1 MPAKSPYA
9 GCADLVALGTAV
21 RVLRERL
28 EVPQLA
34 VGYDARLSRNYLSM
48 LELGQLNP
56 SFMTLLWIARTLGYS
71 MADAIAVY
79 EKKVERIDP
88 QAGSEVPACPTPEAL
103 AFAQRISDEVVAR
116 KQAQRSRR
124 ARSRIRRWT

>member
-1 MPAKSPYA
+1 MPAKSPYT
-9 GCADLVALGTAV
+9 GCADLVALGNAV
-21 RVLRERL
+21 RLLRERL
-28 EVPQLA
+28 EIPQLA

-71 MADAIAVY
+71 MADLIEVY
-79 EKKVERIDP
+79 ESEVAKINP

-103 AFAQRISDEVVAR
+103 AFAQSISAAVVAR
-116 KQAQRSRR
+116 KQAQKSRR